1 MRVRFPHRI
10 TRLGAAPVDVACFAP
25 GDVSRG
31 VETAFKLLAHH
42 PLVAFWPKP
51 KGRRDAGDEIKANI
65 MYGVIV
71 VALTAASVGVATPVA
86 GLIASQVIDN
96 GGIFVWDVLGRSGD
110 LSKPGDLENAK
121 RFVQD
126 EFGKQRADQIRRLYQ
141 AKWNAQISDPN
152 LKAVCATT
160 WISDDSLKKEIDKL
174 PPTTQII
181 GPIDTKDLDPFK
193 QQKKVLETKPPAVT
207 KNKTTDTP
215 PATAPAKKFPWWLAL
230 AAIPF
235 L

>member
-25 GDVSRG
+25 SDVSRAIE
-31 VETAFKLLAHH
+31 VAFKVLAGH
-42 PLVAFWPKP
+42 PAVMFWPKP

-65 MYGVIV
+65 MFGLVSAAA
-71 VALTAASVGVATPVA
+71 ALGSFGTAAPVA
-86 GLIASQVIDN
+86 PIIATMVIDN

-110 LSKPGDLENAK
+110 LSKPADLANATK
-121 RFVQD
+121 FVQG

-152 LKAVCATT
+152 LKAVCATK
-160 WISDDSLKKEIDKL
+160 WVSDDSLKKEIDKL
-174 PPTTQII
+174 PPTTQVI
-181 GPIDTKDLDPFK
+181 GMTDTKDLDPFK
-193 QQKKVLETKPPAVT
+193 QQKKILETSPPVVT
-207 KNKTTDTP
+207 KKKTTDTP
-215 PATAPAKKFPWWLAL
+215 PAATAKKFPWWLAL
-230 AAIPF
+230 VAIPF